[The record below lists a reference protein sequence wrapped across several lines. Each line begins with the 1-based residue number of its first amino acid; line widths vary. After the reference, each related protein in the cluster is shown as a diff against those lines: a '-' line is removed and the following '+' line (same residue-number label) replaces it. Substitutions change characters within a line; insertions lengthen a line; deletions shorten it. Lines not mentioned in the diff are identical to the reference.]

1 MFRRPPK
8 RAQPSPDQPV
18 TVQIMGTGFLDVL
31 AVRDISA
38 RGVGVYVPHRF
49 EDCRLD
55 DAVDLVITLPGER
68 PFLARGRIA
77 HRTKSVDEFF
87 GVEFSDISRADSR
100 RIRNYL
106 KGLAWSDR

>member
-8 RAQPSPDQPV
+8 RAQPISDHPV
-18 TVQIMGTGFLDVL
+18 TVQIMGAGFLDVL

-38 RGVGVYVPHRF
+38 RGVGVYVPHCF
-49 EDCRLD
+49 EGCRLD
-55 DAVDLVITLPGER
+55 DAVDLVITLPGAR

-87 GVEFSDISRADSR
+87 GVEFSEISRADSR
-100 RIRNYL
+100 RIRQYI
-106 KGLAWSDR
+106 KGLASSD